1 MSSLAE
7 LLNPVDSTGY
17 DRWLSH
23 RMTAS
28 ETVSLNRV
36 EGAGEDLRLLTL
48 IGYMAG
54 ATTPAEPHAAENLV
68 LPALGHFVLDA
79 DEVRTPAALEWR
91 ATGGNVRVLTEMI
104 PLAVDE
110 LGDGADADAQHA
122 AATRNIAR
130 LARQMAATSPA
141 VDVDLPPVPE
151 LGDDPAENVRHLFGL
166 TVAQLADLLGVTER
180 QMYRYR
186 EGPVPEDRRELLDAL
201 VAVGLLLIGGLGADG
216 ARQWLYSG
224 RPSAAQLL
232 HEGRSGEVR
241 DRAEALRDSIAS

>member
-7 LLNPVDSTGY
+7 LLNPVDSTGH
-17 DRWLSH
+17 DRWWSD

-54 ATTPAEPHAAENLV
+54 ATTPAEPHAAENLA

-104 PLAVDE
+104 RLAVDQ

-122 AATRNIAR
+122 GATRDLVQ

-151 LGDDPAENVRHLFGL
+151 LGDDPAENVRRLFGL
-166 TVAQLADLLGVTER
+166 TVAQLADVLGVTER
-180 QMYRYR
+180 QVYRYR

-216 ARQWLYSG
+216 ARQWLNSG

-232 HEGRSGEVR
+232 HEGRSREVR
-241 DRAEALRDSIAS
+241 ARAEALRDSIAS